1 MDLNVMVAIRDD
13 RTLPTGYHKAIL
25 YAIASRG
32 VSAYPNQSQL
42 MKDSGIGSRNTLV
55 KIIQELE
62 GLGWLVVVKKKHKN
76 NQFKN
81 SRYTV
86 QVPDMIIPCITSD
99 ESIVKSDTLKI
110 NKDKVKINILTKENK
125 SREGWNHSTLS
136 DFLLPVSG
144 IDKKGISND

>member
-13 RTLPTGYHKAIL
+13 RTLPTGYHKSVL

-55 KIIQELE
+55 KVIQELE

-86 QVPDMIIPCITSD
+86 QVPVMTNPCITSD
-99 ESIVKSDTLKI
+99 EPIVKSDTLKI
-110 NKDKVKINILTKENK
+110 NKDKVKINILTKNNK
-125 SREGWNHSTLS
+125 SGEGLNHSSLLDWLS
-136 DFLLPVSG
+136 
-144 IDKKGISND
+144 